1 MNSSH
6 IPRILALLL
15 LAAFLLSIIPAAVI
29 ADEEEETTEA
39 FEIAVDPIAEDQ
51 AQETEQASEAGQEEP
66 VDEAAHSVPVM
77 RI

>member
-15 LAAFLLSIIPAAVI
+15 LAAFLLSFIPAAVI
-29 ADEEEETTEA
+29 ADREEETTEA
-39 FEIAVDPIAEDQ
+39 VEITADPIAEDQ
-51 AQETEQASEAGQEEP
+51 AQENEQATESGLEEP
-66 VDEAAHSVPVM
+66 VDEAAHSAPVT